1 MEVTVISIEN
11 IKPYSATTKWQP
23 FKLSMLDQLAPS
35 SYSPLIYFYPSKPNS
50 PANDVHRTLA
60 SSILK
65 ASLSKT
71 LDLFY
76 PLSGRENDDK
86 LFIHDFESGVP
97 FIETRIH
104 GQTIAEFLQPPKLE
118 FLNKLLPFEPVCVQ
132 PRNGPQVAVQLN
144 TFDCGGIAIGLS
156 FFHRIIDGATFSAFL
171 KTWSAFANQNPDS
184 KTDTGLVNPDFV
196 SGSSVFPPSDSI
208 PADVQSFMDK
218 LYFRETSVLPRS
230 TSRRFVFHNDA
241 ISALKSTARSDKVP
255 NPSRIETLTAFIWKS
270 VMQAAAESESPDN
283 QYLECMRQAVDMR
296 SRMGERLSR
305 NSVGNLVAGAMV
317 SCNKEDSVKDLVEK
331 IRIGVKGIDEN
342 FLNGLSSGVQLHGN
356 DFLPVITSGGEIIQK
371 ALGYSSWSGFGV
383 NDFDFGLGIPVW
395 TGVLGDHIG
404 NEAAFK
410 NAVIFKEVGATGSVN
425 NSGME
430 AWVKFDE
437 QVMAVLERDPDF
449 LEFASPNPS
458 IVFN

>member
-1 MEVTVISIEN
+1 
-11 IKPYSATTKWQP
+11 
-23 FKLSMLDQLAPS
+23 MLDQLAPS

-156 FFHRIIDGATFSAFL
+156 FFHRIIDGATF
-171 KTWSAFANQNPDS
+171 T
-184 KTDTGLVNPDFV
+184 
-196 SGSSVFPPSDSI
+196 
-208 PADVQSFMDK
+208 
-218 LYFRETSVLPRS
+218 
-230 TSRRFVFHNDA
+230 
-241 ISALKSTARSDKVP
+241 ALKSTARSDKVP